1 MKTFTKLMEGKIL
14 RNKKV
19 TIMILC
25 GIAAALNIILGTL
38 VSQLKIPLLFLDTIG
53 TIFAAVY
60 FGPWYGAAVGAVSN
74 IITGMIF
81 SPKDIP
87 FFLVNVV
94 VGLVVGYTVKKFK
107 FSIITATILGL
118 VLSIVCP
125 LIGSPIAI
133 WLYGGV
139 TGSGMDFVVLWM
151 RKSGSDIFTS
161 TFFPRIWAN
170 IIDKFISCY
179 LVLAL
184 VKAMPAQYKPEKFK
198 IAQ

>member
-1 MKTFTKLMEGKIL
+1 M
-14 RNKKV
+14 RNKKL
-19 TIMILC
+19 TIVILC

-87 FFLVNVV
+87 YFLVNVV

-107 FSIITATILGL
+107 FSIVSATILGL

-125 LIGSPIAI
+125 LIGSPITM

-139 TGSGMDFVVLWM
+139 TGSGMDFLVLWM
-151 RKSGSDIFTS
+151 RKTGSDIFTS
-161 TFFPRIWAN
+161 IFFPRIWAN
-170 IIDKFISCY
+170 IIDKLISCY

-184 VKAMPAQYKPEKFK
+184 VKYMPAQYKPERFK
-198 IAQ
+198 KAV

>member
-1 MKTFTKLMEGKIL
+1 MKNKKTFIL
-14 RNKKV
+14 IV
-19 TIMILC
+19 C
-25 GIAAALNIILGTL
+25 AFAAAINIVLGTL
-38 VSQLKIPLLFLDTIG
+38 VGQLKIPLIFLDTIG

-94 VGLVVGYTVKKFK
+94 VGLIVGYIARKYGYSLVTA
-107 FSIITATILGL
+107 IITGI

-125 LIGSPIAI
+125 LIGSPIAV

-139 TGSGMDFVVLWM
+139 TGSGNDFILLWL
-151 RKSGSDIFTS
+151 RKSGADIFTA
-161 TFFPRIWAN
+161 TFIPRITGN
-170 IIDKFISCY
+170 IVDKILSSF
-179 LVLAL
+179 LVWSLIQKL
-184 VKAMPAQYKPEKFK
+184 PAQYKPERNNSLSG
-198 IAQ
+198 